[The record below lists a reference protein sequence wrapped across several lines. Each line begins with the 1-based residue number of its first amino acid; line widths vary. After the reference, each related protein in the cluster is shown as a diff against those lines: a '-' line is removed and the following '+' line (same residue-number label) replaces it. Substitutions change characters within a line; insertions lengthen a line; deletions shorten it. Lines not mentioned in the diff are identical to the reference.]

1 MIIGIT
7 GTNGAGKGTVVDY
20 LKQKGFEHLSVRKYI
35 EEEIVRRGMPINRE
49 SMNIVGNDMR
59 AKHGF
64 DYWDKL
70 ILGDI
75 TGAGKNIVFES
86 VRNLAS
92 AKKLKEQGVV
102 LWAVDADKHKRYERI
117 VGRGSGT
124 DQVTYEQFVAQE
136 DKEMTGTAQYDM
148 NVFAVMQMADITLA
162 NDGTPEELYAQV
174 EQALTKA

>member
-35 EEEIVRRGMPINRE
+35 EEEIARRGMPINRE

-59 AKHGF
+59 QKHGF

-70 ILGDI
+70 ILGDM
-75 TGAGKNIVFES
+75 TDTGKNIVFES

-92 AKKLKEQGVV
+92 AKRLKGQGVV
-102 LWAVDADKHKRYERI
+102 LWAVDADKQKRYERI

-124 DQVTYEQFVAQE
+124 DQVTFEQFVAQE
-136 DKEMTGTAQYDM
+136 DKEMAGTAEHDM
-148 NVFAVMQMADITLA
+148 NVFGVMQMADTTLT
-162 NDGTPEELYAQV
+162 NNGTPEELYAQV
-174 EQALTKA
+174 EEALKKA